1 MASSIR
7 IDEGQDIAI
16 QCELLINRKK
26 RHGRIYEFDITDI
39 RFRRSLVRR
48 FYAIIILQIVLCIPC
63 IEILLAFPLQFM
75 EIYNLM
81 VTLLNVLIYT
91 CLYILRDWRRT
102 PPYNYLALLLTTICS
117 VINRS
122 LYTNTLGRTHWIQIY
137 PVALIFELV
146 ALMLYSKQY
155 KFKFNQIYGIIVLCL
170 AFSFF
175 LVLAYQLNQ
184 MMTVVSAAV
193 CIVEGWYVLY
203 DTQHMLCGRHG
214 YNLKSHEHI
223 YAACNIYADIP
234 KFVWSLF
241 KVIFLSQII
250 GAFRFCRDCCR
261 SEVC

>member
-48 FYAIIILQIVLCIPC
+48 FYAIII
-63 IEILLAFPLQFM
+63 
-75 EIYNLM
+75 
-81 VTLLNVLIYT
+81 
-91 CLYILRDWRRT
+91 
-102 PPYNYLALLLTTICS
+102 
-117 VINRS
+117 
-122 LYTNTLGRTHWIQIY
+122 IQIY